1 MVTRAMLLLVSSA
14 ALALLVWNAAQQ
26 PKVDIVLPSS
36 SGVCS
41 AAAISFSAVDLP
53 AHSTHDNQPRR
64 MEHLGAMYADLRSKH
79 ASLLRRLYI
88 VELGTAR
95 STIPTQMRKSE
106 HLLKVHTTSVTCT
119 DRMRAFTNA
128 GLEAQGRDARAFE
141 DQVTVGISSRFLPG
155 ESLAFNRVR
164 AQRFGGDGDTN
175 SSGASLRKDPEGLV
189 EELRSLPCQLP
200 TASDFCAPMERTMA
214 DARVGYLSNDD
225 AVGFANMGRLT
236 AHHGVVATRHFVNPL
251 RLGRADVVAMFTL
264 THEWFL
270 RTSAEYPT
278 DAQFPSVT
286 FDLLHSG
293 GASQTHP
300 HMQPHLA
307 ASRYPGKWEAMRLA
321 ACDYA
326 DRRARSLFMDVAL
339 VHAHLGLVIRR
350 TDHFVAFVALTSVSA
365 GIQIDIM
372 GDARVSNGKR
382 GAANL
387 NRELGGIFYDVLAA
401 AQLSLG
407 WEGSSASCVFPPMD
421 PFVAKRAS
429 MPRLC
434 RLVSRGLYSA
444 TVSDVSS
451 NELFETPA
459 VSTDLFVAAASLR
472 VLLQSG
478 SFEGHRDHGP
488 QILREGETG
497 R

>member
-1 MVTRAMLLLVSSA
+1 VS
-14 ALALLVWNAAQQ
+14 
-26 PKVDIVLPSS
+26 
-36 SGVCS
+36 
-41 AAAISFSAVDLP
+41 
-53 AHSTHDNQPRR
+53 
-64 MEHLGAMYADLRSKH
+64 
-79 ASLLRRLYI
+79 
-88 VELGTAR
+88 
-95 STIPTQMRKSE
+95 
-106 HLLKVHTTSVTCT
+106 
-119 DRMRAFTNA
+119 
-128 GLEAQGRDARAFE
+128 AFE

-200 TASDFCAPMERTMA
+200 TASDFCAPKERTMA
-214 DARVGYLSNDD
+214 DARVGYVSNDD

-372 GDARVSNGKR
+372 GDARVSNGER
-382 GAANL
+382 DAANL
-387 NRELGGIFYDVLAA
+387 NRELGGIFYDVLVA

-434 RLVSRGLYSA
+434 RLVSRGLYGA